1 MLFLHFWNSP
11 IQIFFPI
18 YHTFFGITSVFHSGM
33 NKKDG
38 VNAVSLHVETAYQKD
53 VLLLITY
60 NSTGNIFRRVRCI
73 LFVVVKK

>member
-1 MLFLHFWNSP
+1 
-11 IQIFFPI
+11 
-18 YHTFFGITSVFHSGM
+18 M